1 MTDLV
6 LPAAV
11 PMETYIDDT
20 VAVLSEVLED
30 TPADVLGGFD
40 FTAQGVWAFAR
51 PGSPPLKLDQSLDD
65 AGVVDGSLL
74 TLVSVSRTERYRPLV
89 EDVID
94 AIAVLDESPEF
105 DRTAL
110 NRFVGAAIPL
120 LTAPV
125 IGMAMRAWWETGRSL
140 WWPLAIGILGIAVL
154 VGSFVANRFY
164 QSGHLAECLLVTT
177 YLLIATAAA
186 LAVPLP
192 RGVNSLGAPQVAGAA
207 TAVLFLTLMT
217 RGGPR
222 KRHELAS
229 FAVITAIAVIAAA
242 AAFGY
247 GYQDWVPAGGI
258 AFGLFIVTNAA
269 KLTVAVARIALPPIP
284 VPGETVDNEEL
295 LDPVATPE
303 ATSEETPTWQ
313 AIIASVP
320 ASAVRLTE
328 RSKLAKQLLIG
339 YVTSGTLILAAGAI
353 AVVVR
358 GHFFVHSLVVAGLI
372 TTVCGFRSRL
382 YAERWCAWALLAAT
396 VAIPTGLTAKLIIWY
411 LHYAWLLLSV
421 YLTVALVA
429 LVVVGSMA
437 HVRRVSPVVKRT
449 LELIDGAMIAA
460 IIPML
465 LWITGVYDTVR
476 NIRFRAGSADW
487 RFLTEHRGHGAGLHT
502 FGARQ
507 IAAIERV
514 ARPVKFARWGTR
526 IGDPA
531 MAEPLAVDPTG
542 LSAAAAKLAGLVF
555 PQPPAPIAVS
565 GTDSVVAAIN
575 ETMPSI
581 ESLVSDGLPGVKA
594 ALTRTASNMNAA
606 ADVYAKTDQSLGTS
620 LSQYAFGSSGEGLAG
635 VASVGGQPSQAT
647 QLLSTPVSQVT
658 TQLGETAAELAPRVV
673 ATVPQ
678 LVQLAP
684 HAVQMSQNASPI
696 AQTISQTAQ
705 QAAQSAQGG
714 SGPMPAQLASAEKP
728 ATEQAEPV
736 HEVTN
741 DDQGDQGDVQPAE
754 VVAAARDEGAGA
766 SPGQQPGGGV
776 PAQAMDTGAGARP
789 AASPL
794 AAPVDP
800 STPAPS
806 TTTTL

>member
-1 MTDLV
+1 
-6 LPAAV
+6 
-11 PMETYIDDT
+11 
-20 VAVLSEVLED
+20 
-30 TPADVLGGFD
+30 
-40 FTAQGVWAFAR
+40 
-51 PGSPPLKLDQSLDD
+51 
-65 AGVVDGSLL
+65 
-74 TLVSVSRTERYRPLV
+74 
-89 EDVID
+89 
-94 AIAVLDESPEF
+94 
-105 DRTAL
+105 
-110 NRFVGAAIPL
+110 
-120 LTAPV
+120 
-125 IGMAMRAWWETGRSL
+125 
-140 WWPLAIGILGIAVL
+140 
-154 VGSFVANRFY
+154 
-164 QSGHLAECLLVTT
+164 
-177 YLLIATAAA
+177 
-186 LAVPLP
+186 
-192 RGVNSLGAPQVAGAA
+192 
-207 TAVLFLTLMT
+207 
-217 RGGPR
+217 
-222 KRHELAS
+222 
-229 FAVITAIAVIAAA
+229 
-242 AAFGY
+242 
-247 GYQDWVPAGGI
+247 
-258 AFGLFIVTNAA
+258 
-269 KLTVAVARIALPPIP
+269 
-284 VPGETVDNEEL
+284 
-295 LDPVATPE
+295 
-303 ATSEETPTWQ
+303 
-313 AIIASVP
+313 
-320 ASAVRLTE
+320 
-328 RSKLAKQLLIG
+328 
-339 YVTSGTLILAAGAI
+339 
-353 AVVVR
+353 
-358 GHFFVHSLVVAGLI
+358 
-372 TTVCGFRSRL
+372 
-382 YAERWCAWALLAAT
+382 
-396 VAIPTGLTAKLIIWY
+396 
-411 LHYAWLLLSV
+411 
-421 YLTVALVA
+421 
-429 LVVVGSMA
+429 
-437 HVRRVSPVVKRT
+437 
-449 LELIDGAMIAA
+449 
-460 IIPML
+460 
-465 LWITGVYDTVR
+465 
-476 NIRFRAGSADW
+476 
-487 RFLTEHRGHGAGLHT
+487 
-502 FGARQ
+502 
-507 IAAIERV
+507 
-514 ARPVKFARWGTR
+514 
-526 IGDPA
+526 

-794 AAPVDP
+794 AAPP
-800 STPAPS
+800 SIRRLRHPQQPQRCRPGLPAAPS
-806 TTTTL
+806 RTQRLLLSWPRQDAAARARSSNPVTYCQYSQSATATRWTAASVAVCAWCRAISCEWAA

>member
-1 MTDLV
+1 M
-6 LPAAV
+6 
-11 PMETYIDDT
+11 
-20 VAVLSEVLED
+20 
-30 TPADVLGGFD
+30 
-40 FTAQGVWAFAR
+40 
-51 PGSPPLKLDQSLDD
+51 
-65 AGVVDGSLL
+65 
-74 TLVSVSRTERYRPLV
+74 
-89 EDVID
+89 
-94 AIAVLDESPEF
+94 
-105 DRTAL
+105 
-110 NRFVGAAIPL
+110 
-120 LTAPV
+120 
-125 IGMAMRAWWETGRSL
+125 
-140 WWPLAIGILGIAVL
+140 
-154 VGSFVANRFY
+154 
-164 QSGHLAECLLVTT
+164 
-177 YLLIATAAA
+177 
-186 LAVPLP
+186 
-192 RGVNSLGAPQVAGAA
+192 
-207 TAVLFLTLMT
+207 
-217 RGGPR
+217 
-222 KRHELAS
+222 
-229 FAVITAIAVIAAA
+229 
-242 AAFGY
+242 
-247 GYQDWVPAGGI
+247 
-258 AFGLFIVTNAA
+258 
-269 KLTVAVARIALPPIP
+269 
-284 VPGETVDNEEL
+284 
-295 LDPVATPE
+295 
-303 ATSEETPTWQ
+303 
-313 AIIASVP
+313 
-320 ASAVRLTE
+320 
-328 RSKLAKQLLIG
+328 
-339 YVTSGTLILAAGAI
+339 
-353 AVVVR
+353 
-358 GHFFVHSLVVAGLI
+358 
-372 TTVCGFRSRL
+372 
-382 YAERWCAWALLAAT
+382 
-396 VAIPTGLTAKLIIWY
+396 
-411 LHYAWLLLSV
+411 
-421 YLTVALVA
+421 
-429 LVVVGSMA
+429 
-437 HVRRVSPVVKRT
+437 
-449 LELIDGAMIAA
+449 
-460 IIPML
+460 
-465 LWITGVYDTVR
+465 
-476 NIRFRAGSADW
+476 
-487 RFLTEHRGHGAGLHT
+487 HT

-531 MAEPLAVDPTG
+531 IAEPLAVDPTG